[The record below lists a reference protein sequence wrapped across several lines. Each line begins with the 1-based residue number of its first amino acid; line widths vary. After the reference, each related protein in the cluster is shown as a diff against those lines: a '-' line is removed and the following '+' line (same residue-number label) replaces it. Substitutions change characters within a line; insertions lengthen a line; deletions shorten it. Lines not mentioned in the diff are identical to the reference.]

1 MLRDLLRPLPRV
13 DDDAHDRDASGSG
26 RRMSKADRPVTLA
39 ESDAL
44 RALPANRLDPQALIS
59 KAIEQGA
66 GIETLERLVQ
76 LAKDLRA
83 ITAAEAFY
91 AARAEFKKR
100 CPPIKKRKTADIES
114 RSGRSYSYKYSPLDD
129 VTEVVD
135 PHLAAVGLSYSWEH
149 PKATQPNH
157 VASDC
162 ILAHVLGHK
171 ESSKPVEVPYSS
183 DGRMNNAQSV
193 GSALTYSKRYSL
205 LGILGKAAEDE
216 DDDARGAAPPSRG
229 RDDRPAP
236 SAPARHPPR
245 RDYDPSAGGADPRD
259 RGHDAPESDRPRDP
273 AEESAAA
280 AAEPPSLFADPD
292 ADGENQNDDVEREAL
307 LVDVRRLRDTI
318 KATKTTKKAQEEW
331 AKDQNQAWDT
341 HVGKGVTPS
350 QANPASLYDLK
361 KWLETRLPK

>member
-1 MLRDLLRPLPRV
+1 
-13 DDDAHDRDASGSG
+13 
-26 RRMSKADRPVTLA
+26 MSKADRPVTLA

-100 CPPIKKRKTADIES
+100 CPPIKKTKTADIET
-114 RSGRSYSYKYSPLDD
+114 RSGASYSYKYSPLDA

-149 PKATQPNH
+149 PKATQPH
-157 VASDC
+157 HIASDC

-171 ESSKPVEVPYSS
+171 ESSKPVEVPYST
-183 DGRMNNAQSV
+183 DGRMNSAQSV

-216 DDDARGAAPPSRG
+216 DDDAHSAHPPSRG
-229 RDDRPAP
+229 RDNRPPPAAP
-236 SAPARHPPR
+236 SHHPPR
-245 RDYDPSAGGADPRD
+245 RDDDPSAGGAEPRD

-273 AEESAAA
+273 AAESAAA
-280 AAEPPSLFADPD
+280 EASLFTDTV
-292 ADGENQNDDVEREAL
+292 GNENDDVEREAL
-307 LVDVRRLRDTI
+307 LVDVRHLRDTI
-318 KATKTTKKAQEEW
+318 RATRTTKKAQEEW
-331 AKDQNQAWDT
+331 AKEQTEAWDT
-341 HVGKGVTPS
+341 YVGKGVTPS

-361 KWLETRLPK
+361 KWLETRVIGHKP